1 MTFSKAVLGVNSS
14 DLLIN
19 GTPATSVTGSG
30 TNFTFTFAQPNYGT
44 VSITWAAGHG
54 ITDVFTPPAP
64 FDRNGAGATWQ
75 YQLLDE
81 MRTQA
86 RLGPTLPDPVIRRR
100 LLTKAEELELPLAA
114 RTFKITRGG
123 SPRQIVIETEY
134 SDSVNLFL
142 LHRAFVFRPR
152 ATEPL

>member
-1 MTFSKAVLGVNSS
+1 MVTERRARAGSS
-14 DLLIN
+14 TVGCLISLLLFV
-19 GTPATSVTGSG
+19 A
-30 TNFTFTFAQPNYGT
+30 ALYYG
-44 VSITWAAGHG
+44 VSIGELYW
-54 ITDVFTPPAP
+54 
-64 FDRNGAGATWQ
+64 RQ

-123 SPRQIVIETEY
+123 NPRQIVIETQY

-142 LHRAFVFRPR
+142 MHRAFVFRPR